1 MKEEALLMVLWEPP
15 AAYIEEF
22 NAWYDTEH
30 LPERACIEGF
40 RTARRYV
47 GLGDGPSHMA
57 LYDLSSLGV
66 LDEPAY
72 QAISGAHYS
81 PWSKRIMARIPL
93 QRIAARLHTGT
104 PDATSDCIRIGVMKF
119 AVGSADE
126 VERLAKALPALFEGK
141 PGLVRWRMF
150 VGVSPEPSM
159 ALVVVECSTTSVPH
173 IDTAATGLKVTLA
186 ASYRPYLY

>member
-1 MKEEALLMVLWEPP
+1 MKEEALLMVLWQPP
-15 AAYIEEF
+15 EAYEEEF

-72 QAISGAHYS
+72 QAISGDHYS
-81 PWSKRIMARIPL
+81 PWSRRIMSRIPL

-104 PDATSDCIRIGVMKF
+104 ADSTADCIRLSVMKF
-119 AVGSADE
+119 AIGAPDDID
-126 VERLAKALPALFEGK
+126 RLASALPGLLTGKEG
-141 PGLVRWRMF
+141 VIRWRVF
-150 VGVSPEPSM
+150 AGVAPKPDF
-159 ALVVVECSTTSVPH
+159 ALVVLECSTTSMPR
-173 IDTAATGLKVTLA
+173 IDTASIGLTATLA